1 MSDSDAVRIAR
12 LGAVLAS
19 ESRASIL
26 SALMAG
32 TGHTHTELARFVGR
46 SVSSVSEHV
55 GVLVGA
61 GLVRVEPQGRHRY
74 VRLAD
79 AGVADLL
86 EHISTRETARSVPLP
101 RVPAELA
108 FARSCYGHLAGSL
121 GVTMLDGMVAS
132 GWAEYADGSLHL
144 TAAGANAFE
153 ELGVTPRAGR
163 SPAVRACLDW
173 SQRRPHLA
181 GAYGDALLETLI
193 GRRWMRRHTTRP
205 RVLELTRLGRSE
217 LPSAFHIEVP

>member
-1 MSDSDAVRIAR
+1 MPDHDVARIAR

-32 TGHTHTELARFVGR
+32 TGHTHTELARFLGR

-55 GVLVGA
+55 GVLVDA

-79 AGVADLL
+79 AGVAELI
-86 EHISTRETARSVPLP
+86 EHISRREIDTAAPLP

-108 FARSCYGHLAGSL
+108 FARSCYGHLAGRL
-121 GVTMLDGMVAS
+121 GVTLLDGMTAR
-132 GWAEYADGSLHL
+132 GWVEYGDGSMHL
-144 TAAGANAFE
+144 TDVGVHAFD

-163 SPAVRACLDW
+163 TPAVRACLDW

-181 GAYGDALLETLI
+181 GAYGDALLDTLL
-193 GRRWMRRHTTRP
+193 GRRWLRRHTTRP
-205 RVLELTRLGRSE
+205 RVLELTRLGRTE
-217 LPSAFHIEVP
+217 LPTAFHIEVP

>member
-1 MSDSDAVRIAR
+1 VPDHDAARIAR

-32 TGHTHTELARFVGR
+32 TGHTHTELARFLGR

-55 GVLVGA
+55 GVLLDA

-79 AGVADLL
+79 AEVAELL
-86 EHISTRETARSVPLP
+86 EHISGREIDTTVPLP

-108 FARSCYGHLAGSL
+108 FARSCYGHLAGRL
-121 GVTMLDGMVAS
+121 GVTMLDGMIVD
-132 GWAEYADGSLHL
+132 GWAEYDDGSLHL
-144 TAAGANAFE
+144 TDVGAAALVD
-153 ELGVTPRAGR
+153 LGVTPRPGR
-163 SPAVRACLDW
+163 TPAVRACVDW

-181 GAYGDALLETLI
+181 GAFGDALLDTLLH
-193 GRRWMRRHTTRP
+193 RRWLRRHPTRP
-205 RVLELTRLGRSE
+205 RVLELTPLGRAE
-217 LPSAFHIEVP
+217 LPAAFHIEVP